1 MSFTKSEHMITEVAG
16 LSFPVSTVYAR
27 NARDYD
33 PPFGAKEWP
42 AF

>member
-1 MSFTKSEHMITEVAG
+1 MSFTKSEHMITQVAG
-16 LSFPVSTVYAR
+16 LSSPVSTVYGR

-33 PPFGAKEWP
+33 PPFGAKEQP